1 MIGGC
6 DPDVIDVQ
14 LQRLFVV
21 SGARYVSQVKKLVA
35 ARESSFKLAER
46 VSLYLTERYFEVNV
60 FGVTCTRRDRN
71 IAFADHIG
79 EVRVVAG
86 MRTENEADTCV
97 LIWFHRSATH
107 ANADTHDSV
116 IR

>member
-35 ARESSFKLAER
+35 AWESSFELAER
-46 VSLYLTERYFEVNV
+46 VSLYLAGGYVEVDV
-60 FGVTCTRRDRN
+60 LRVSCTRCDRN
-71 IAFADHIG
+71 IAFADYIG
-79 EVRVVAG
+79 EVRIVAG

-97 LIWFHRSATH
+97 LI
-107 ANADTHDSV
+107 
-116 IR
+116 